1 MEIKRNKQRKRGWFK
16 NHPFGFLS
24 GLEFTAKPVFYSIT
38 AIWMLG
44 ISYMGS
50 TQYESN
56 IPELQTKEKKFS
68 LTNALEE
75 HFKQVSVKVPIDSN
89 AAVKG
94 NPHADVTLVEFAD
107 FECPSCKALTDSLQS
122 IWPLIKN
129 EVKLYFM
136 NYPLD
141 STINTYMKHQIHKY
155 AGIAA
160 CAGVCAQ
167 KGGDFWDYHDEIFYN
182 QKDLNRNFLL
192 DLAEKYGWNRKKFS
206 ACMDSPDVI
215 RRVKSDIEAGNSV
228 KILSTPDLFI
238 NGRHVKY
245 WNRPDF
251 IKAVIKQELER
262 KKKSYS
268 LQ

>member
-1 MEIKRNKQRKRGWFK
+1 MNPKSHIRFT
-16 NHPFGFLS
+16 LS
-24 GLEFTAKPVFYSIT
+24 IRFTPKPVLYSIA
-38 AIWMLG
+38 AIWLFSLG
-44 ISYMGS
+44 YMGIMQHDKS
-50 TQYESN
+50 KDN
-56 IPELQTKEKKFS
+56 LKAGDKKFV
-68 LTNALEE
+68 LKDALEE
-75 HFKQVSVKVPIDSN
+75 HFKQVPVKIPIDSN

-94 NPHADVTLVEFAD
+94 NPHADITIVEFAD
-107 FECPSCKALTDSLQS
+107 FECPSCKALTDNLQL
-122 IWPLIKN
+122 IWPGIKN

>member
-1 MEIKRNKQRKRGWFK
+1 MNPKSHIRFT
-16 NHPFGFLS
+16 LS
-24 GLEFTAKPVFYSIT
+24 IRFTPKPVLYSIA
-38 AIWMLG
+38 AIWLFSLG
-44 ISYMGS
+44 YMGIMQHDKS
-50 TQYESN
+50 KDN
-56 IPELQTKEKKFS
+56 LKAGDKKFI
-68 LTNALEE
+68 LKDALEE
-75 HFKQVSVKVPIDSN
+75 HFKQVPVKIPIDSN

-94 NPHADVTLVEFAD
+94 NPHANVTLVEFAD

-141 STINTYMKHQIHKY
+141 STINTYMKRQIHKY

-167 KGGDFWDYHDEIFYN
+167 GKGDFWDYHDELFKN
-182 QKDLNRNFLL
+182 QKELNRNFLL
-192 DLAEKYGWNRKKFS
+192 DLAEKFGWDRQKFN
-206 ACMDSPDVI
+206 ACMNSPAVI
-215 RRVKSDIEAGNSV
+215 RRVKNDIEAGNAV
-228 KILSTPDLFI
+228 KILATPDLFI

-245 WNRPDF
+245 WNKPDF